1 MEWLAG
7 SGLMWI
13 EGRFLGIEWHAWKV
27 VGWVGNAIFF
37 SRFVVQWYATERLRR
52 VVIPQAFWWLSLIGS
67 LILLSYAIQRRD
79 SVFIAGQAFSWIPY
93 LRNLWI
99 HRRNKS
105 SQLTCPGCSRV
116 SPSDYRHCPGCG
128 GVLSEA
134 SNRGGSDEASV
145 LANGH

>member
-1 MEWLAG
+1 MK
-7 SGLMWI
+7 
-13 EGRFLGIEWHAWKV
+13 GRLDGCLLGTCIAVITGEMQRSHLPV
-27 VGWVGNAIFF
+27 IM
-37 SRFVVQWYATERLRR
+37 ERLRR

-145 LANGH
+145 LAKGH